1 MPNNTE
7 FKFYNY
13 SEVNSEVHRIGK
25 EMEKLGIFGAEEAYN
40 LLRPYAFK
48 KDMF

>member
-7 FKFYNY
+7 FKYYNY
-13 SEVNSEVHRIGK
+13 SEVSSEVQRISK
-25 EMEKLGIFGAEEAYN
+25 EMEKFGIEGAEQAYN

-48 KDMF
+48 KDLF